1 MGQETTKHLEVEGY
15 SGAANRNHDIALEET
30 RWVLGLVKGSQ
41 GEMSLEDRQ
50 RISSQTVE
58 NFASH
63 INAGFLEHRKS
74 ATMGGEFAPWEF
86 FLHRPM
92 LIH

>member
-1 MGQETTKHLEVEGY
+1 MGQDTIKNVVSQGY
-15 SGAANRNHDIALEET
+15 SGAASRNHDMALEEA
-30 RWVLGLVKGSQ
+30 RWMLGLVKGFK
-41 GEMSLEDRQ
+41 GEMPLEDKQ

-74 ATMGGEFAPWEF
+74 ATMGGGFAPWEF
-86 FLHRPM
+86 FCIVPC
-92 LIH
+92 